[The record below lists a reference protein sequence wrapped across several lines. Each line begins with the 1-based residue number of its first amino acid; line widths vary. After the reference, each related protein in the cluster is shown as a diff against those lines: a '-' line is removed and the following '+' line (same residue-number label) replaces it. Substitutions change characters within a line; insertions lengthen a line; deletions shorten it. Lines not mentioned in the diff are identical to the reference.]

1 MRANRFDHGG
11 VCLMQLRS
19 PVSTRV
25 GRFSRGLSIVE
36 LMVGIAVGM
45 FVLAGASLLVS
56 SQLSDNRLLLLET
69 QVQQDL
75 RATADL
81 IARDMRRG
89 GFWANA
95 GSTVWPAAGVAAPP
109 NPYRGA
115 WTDVGPGGRPEWSYS
130 YSSDSTLNPENN
142 AEDGAERFGF
152 TLNTTSDAIEMRI
165 GGAGWQALTDG
176 NVVRV
181 TQFTVTPNPQ
191 TIVVPCSK
199 ACPGGGIACW
209 PTLVVL
215 DYSIA
220 IAASAVHDGRV
231 GRSIRSDVRLRN
243 DRVTGSCPT

>member
-1 MRANRFDHGG
+1 MYTTDAGR
-11 VCLMQLRS
+11 
-19 PVSTRV
+19 PV
-25 GRFSRGLSIVE
+25 RGLSIVE

-45 FVLAGASLLVS
+45 FVLAGASLLAS
-56 SQLSDNRLLLLET
+56 SQLSDNRQLLLET

-81 IARDMRRG
+81 IARELRRG
-89 GFWANA
+89 GYWANA
-95 GSTVWPAAGVAAPP
+95 GSTVWPAAAPAV

-115 WTDVGPGGRPEWSYS
+115 WTDIGAGGRSEWSYS
-130 YSSDSTLNPENN
+130 YSSDTDGTTEND

-152 TLNTTSDAIEMRI
+152 ALNQADGVIEMRL
-165 GGAGWQALTDG
+165 GGAGWQALTDP

-181 TQFTVTPNPQ
+181 TRFSVTPNPL

-199 ACPGGGIACW
+199 ACPGGGNACW
-209 PTLVVL
+209 PTHVVL
-215 DYSIA
+215 DYGIV

-243 DRVTGSCPT
+243 DRVTGSCPA